1 MSHRVLEETLPVCV
15 ASAPYTQDDLIDS
28 LLYAASQMTT
38 LERTGVRLEGA
49 PAGDTTRSYLEDVT
63 VSQIEEAI
71 NERKYGVADTVTI
84 PQPRSP

>member
-1 MSHRVLEETLPVCV
+1 LSHRVLEETLPVCV